1 LRFRRGRPQ
10 KSDYKMNFSP
20 MQPVDLAVALAAAWI
35 ALGGAALA
43 CSRHPRVIT
52 GLIFPAGALVAI
64 ALAATGLW
72 AIGAAPSTLV
82 LPAGLPDLPFHVR
95 LDALAGFFLLLLGGV
110 SFGIS
115 LFSAGYFRDG
125 HEQPL
130 GLLSLEYHVFLAS
143 MAFVLIADDAY
154 LFMVAWETM
163 AMSSYFLVTTEHHSE
178 ANRRA
183 GFIYLLIAHLG
194 AISILLSFGV
204 LHGGLGDYTFDALR
218 RAELTPVWASVAFA
232 LAFFG
237 FGAKAGMLPLHAW
250 LPEAHPA
257 APSPVSALMSGVML
271 KTAIYGMVR
280 VIYDLIGGIRWE
292 WGLTVL
298 LFGAAT
304 SLFGVLFALMQH
316 DLKRL
321 LAYHSVENIGIIL
334 IGIGLS
340 MVFIGS
346 GHPVAG
352 ALGLLAALYHTL
364 NHAVFKGLLF
374 LGAGSIL
381 RSTGL
386 RNLNEMGGLIRYMP
400 HTAVYFLIGAL
411 AISALPPLNG
421 FVSEW
426 LTFQASL
433 QAPILESSVV
443 RSLVP
448 IVAAVLA
455 LSGALTGMCFVK
467 VYGIAFL
474 GQHRHVM
481 VEKPREASGWERAGM
496 LWLALGCAALGL
508 LPVYVLGL
516 LDEVSVSLIGAG
528 LTEEALNSGA
538 LWLVPT
544 SSAQASYGP
553 VIFLLVITAVVGLT
567 FIVVRQLYHGRL
579 RRADPWGCGYA
590 GQTAR
595 MEDTADGFGQPIRQI
610 FAPVYRIHRAIPR
623 PDDPQPVFRQ
633 EVEDRH
639 WYWIYLPIA
648 RFTEFLSSHVGRL
661 QQGRISVYLLYSFI
675 TLIALLVFAR

>member
-1 LRFRRGRPQ
+1 M
-10 KSDYKMNFSP
+10 DFSQV
-20 MQPVDLAVALAAAWI
+20 QPIDPAVTLAVAWVVLGMLA
-35 ALGGAALA
+35 LPLA
-43 CSRHPRVIT
+43 RVPRVVPFF
-52 GLIFPAGALVAI
+52 IFPAGAIV
-64 ALAATGLW
+64 ALALALTGVW
-72 AIGAAPSTLV
+72 AMEAAPSAAV

-95 LDALAGFFLLLLGGV
+95 LDALSGFFLMLLGGV
-110 SFGIS
+110 AFGVS
-115 LFSAGYFRDG
+115 LFAAAYFADD
-125 HEQPL
+125 ENP
-130 GLLSLEYHVFLAS
+130 GLVTLQYHIFLAS

-154 LFMVAWETM
+154 LFMVAWESM
-163 AMSSYFLVTTEHHSE
+163 ALSSYFLVTHEHHVE
-178 ANRRA
+178 ENRKA

-194 AISILLSFGV
+194 AISILLCFGV
-204 LHGGLGDYTFDALR
+204 LQGGFGDFTFASLR
-218 RAELTPVWASVAFA
+218 DAELTPFWATTAFV

-280 VIYDLIGGIRWE
+280 VIYDLIGDIRWE
-292 WGLTVL
+292 WGVTVL

-352 ALGLLAALYHTL
+352 VLGLIAGLYHTL
-364 NHAVFKGLLF
+364 NHAVFKALLF

-381 RSTGL
+381 KSTGL

-400 HTAVYFLIGAL
+400 HCAFYFLIGAL

-433 QAPILESSVV
+433 QAPALESSVL

-467 VYGIAFL
+467 VYGVAFL
-474 GQHRHVM
+474 GQHRHDLTHV
-481 VEKPREASGWERAGM
+481 PRDASAWERAGM
-496 LWLALGCAALGL
+496 VWLTAGCFALGL
-508 LPVYVLGL
+508 LPVFMVRQLN
-516 LDEVSVSLIGAG
+516 EVSRSIIGAS
-528 LTEEALNSGA
+528 LPEEALQSGW
-538 LWLVPT
+538 LWLTPT
-544 SSAQASYGP
+544 SEAQASYSP
-553 VIFLLVITAVVGLT
+553 IVFFLMISAGFALT
-567 FIVVRQLYHGRL
+567 FLIVRWIYHGRL
-579 RRADPWGCGYA
+579 RRAPPWDCGYPE
-590 GQTAR
+590 QTSR

-610 FAPVYRIHRAIPR
+610 FAPVFLIRREIPR
-623 PDDPQPVFRQ
+623 PEHPRPVFKQ
-633 EVEDRH
+633 EIEDRH
-639 WYWIYLPIA
+639 WYWLYRPVAQL
-648 RFTEFLSSHVGRL
+648 TEFVSRHVGRL

-675 TLIALLVFAR
+675 TLIALLVFAQ

>member
-1 LRFRRGRPQ
+1 MDL
-10 KSDYKMNFSP
+10 SSL
-20 MQPVDLAVALAAAWI
+20 QPIEIAVALSVIWIGLGCAALAAARRT
-35 ALGGAALA
+35 
-43 CSRHPRVIT
+43 SVILD
-52 GLIFPAGALVAI
+52 LIFPAGAAVGL
-64 ALAATGLW
+64 ALAACGFW
-72 AIGAAPSTLV
+72 AMNAPASMLV

-95 LDALAGFFLLLLGGV
+95 ADALSGFFLLLLGSV

-115 LFSAGYFRDG
+115 LFSSGYFRDAG
-125 HEQPL
+125 RDEPL
-130 GLLSLEYHVFLAS
+130 GLLGLQYHVFLAS
-143 MAFVLIADDAY
+143 MALVLIADDAY
-154 LFMVAWETM
+154 LFMVVWETM
-163 AMSSYFLVTTEHHSE
+163 ALSSYFLVTTEHHSE
-178 ANRRA
+178 QNRRA

-218 RAELTPVWASVAFA
+218 RAELTPFWATVAFA

-280 VIYDLIGGIRWE
+280 VIYDLIGDIQWQ

-352 ALGLLAALYHTL
+352 VLGLIAGLYHTL

-374 LGAGSIL
+374 LGAGAIL

-400 HTAVYFLIGAL
+400 HTALYFLVGAL

-421 FVSEW
+421 FISEW

-467 VYGIAFL
+467 VYGVAFL
-474 GQHRHVM
+474 GQHRHAL
-481 VEKPREASGWERAGM
+481 VEKPRDASGWERAGM

-508 LPVYVLGL
+508 LPVFMLAQL
-516 LDEVSVSLIGAG
+516 NNVSIALTHASLPP
-528 LTEEALNSGA
+528 EALGSGW

-544 SSAQASYGP
+544 SAAQASYSP
-553 VIFLLVITAVVGLT
+553 MVFLLVIAAVVGLT
-567 FIVVRQLYHGRL
+567 FAVVRRFYHGRL
-579 RRADPWGCGYA
+579 RRADPWDCGYPE
-590 GQTAR
+590 QTSR
-595 MEDTADGFGQPIRQI
+595 MEDTADGFGQPIRHV
-610 FAPVYRIHRAIPR
+610 FAPVYRIRREIPR

-639 WYWIYLPIA
+639 WYWMYLPVA
-648 RFTEFLSSHVGRL
+648 RLTEFVSSHVGRL
-661 QQGRISVYLLYSFI
+661 QQGRISVYLLYSFV
-675 TLIALLVFAR
+675 TLIALLVFVR

>member
-1 LRFRRGRPQ
+1 M
-10 KSDYKMNFSP
+10 DFSSF
-20 MQPVDLAVALAAAWI
+20 QPVEAAVALAVVWI
-35 ALGGAALA
+35 AIGFAGLALT
-43 CSRHPRVIT
+43 RTPRLIT
-52 GLIFPAGALVAI
+52 DLLFPAGAVVALV
-64 ALAATGLW
+64 LGVVGLW
-72 AIGAAPSTLV
+72 AMNAPPSSAILA
-82 LPAGLPDLPFHVR
+82 AGLPGLPFHIR
-95 LDALAGFFLLLLGGV
+95 ADALSGFFLLLLGSV

-115 LFSAGYFRDG
+115 VFSITYFRG
-125 HEQPL
+125 EVKA
-130 GLLSLEYHVFLAS
+130 GLLCVQYHAFLAS
-143 MAFVLIADDAY
+143 MALVLIADDAY
-154 LFMVAWETM
+154 FFMVTWESM
-163 AMSSYFLVTTEHHSE
+163 ALSSYFLVTFEHHSE
-178 ANRRA
+178 QNRKA
-183 GFIYLLIAHLG
+183 GFLYLLIAHLG
-194 AISILLSFGV
+194 AISILLAFGV
-204 LHGGLGDYTFDALR
+204 LQGGFGDYTFDGLR
-218 RAELTPVWASVAFA
+218 SAQLTPFWATTAFL

-292 WGLTVL
+292 WGVTVL

-340 MVFIGS
+340 MTFIGS

-352 ALGLLAALYHTL
+352 VLGLVAGLYHTL
-364 NHAVFKGLLF
+364 NHAVFKALLF
-374 LGAGSIL
+374 LGAGAIL
-381 RSTGL
+381 KSTGL

-400 HTAVYFLIGAL
+400 RTAVYFLVGAL

-433 QAPILESSVV
+433 QAPLLESGVV

-467 VYGIAFL
+467 VYGVAFL
-474 GQHRHVM
+474 GQHRHALAAR
-481 VEKPREASGWERAGM
+481 PLEASVWERAGM
-496 LWLALGCAALGL
+496 LWLSLGCVALGL
-508 LPVYVLGL
+508 LPVVMVGQLNA
-516 LDEVSVSLIGAG
+516 VSSALIGAS
-528 LTEEALNSGA
+528 LPQEAMSAGW

-544 SSAQASYGP
+544 SSAQASYSP
-553 VIFLLVITAVVGLT
+553 IIFLLGIAAVFAVT
-567 FIVVRQLYHGRL
+567 FFVVRRVYHGRL
-579 RRADPWGCGYA
+579 RRAVPWDCGFPE
-590 GQTAR
+590 QTSR

-610 FAPVYRIHRAIPR
+610 FAPVFLIHREIPR
-623 PDDPQPVFRQ
+623 ADDPRPVFRQ

-639 WYWIYLPIA
+639 WYWLYRPVA
-648 RFTEFLSSHVGRL
+648 RLTEFISRYVGLL
-661 QQGRISVYLLYSFI
+661 QQGRISIYLLYSFI
-675 TLIALLVFAR
+675 TLIALLVFAQ

>member
-1 LRFRRGRPQ
+1 MDPFQ
-10 KSDYKMNFSP
+10 V
-20 MQPVDLAVALAAAWI
+20 QPIEAAVTLAVAWVVLGLVALPLARA
-35 ALGGAALA
+35 
-43 CSRHPRVIT
+43 PRAIS
-52 GLIFPAGALVAI
+52 LFIFPLGALI
-64 ALAATGLW
+64 ALALGMTGMW
-72 AIGAAPSTLV
+72 AMAVGPSAAV
-82 LPAGLPDLPFHVR
+82 LPAGLPDLPFHTRV
-95 LDALAGFFLLLLGGV
+95 DALSGFFLLLLGGV
-110 SFGIS
+110 GFGIS
-115 LFSAGYFRDG
+115 LFACAYFENEENPGLVSA
-125 HEQPL
+125 Q
-130 GLLSLEYHVFLAS
+130 YHVFLAS

-154 LFMVAWETM
+154 LFMVAWESM
-163 AMSSYFLVTTEHHSE
+163 ALSSYFLVTHEHRVE
-178 ANRRA
+178 ENRKA

-194 AISILLSFGV
+194 AITILLSFGV
-204 LHGGLGDYTFDALR
+204 LQGGFGDYTFTSLR
-218 RAELTPVWASVAFA
+218 EAELTPFWATMAFL

-237 FGAKAGMLPLHAW
+237 FGAKAGMLPLHVW

-280 VIYDLIGGIRWE
+280 VIYDLIGDIQWE
-292 WGLTVL
+292 WGVTVL

-321 LAYHSVENIGIIL
+321 LAYHSIENIGIIL

-352 ALGLLAALYHTL
+352 VLGLIAGLYHTL
-364 NHAVFKGLLF
+364 NHAVFKALLF

-381 RSTGL
+381 KSTGL

-400 HTAVYFLIGAL
+400 HCAFYFLIGAL

-433 QAPILESSVV
+433 QAPFLESSVL

-467 VYGIAFL
+467 VYGVAFL
-474 GQHRHVM
+474 GQHRHALAHP
-481 VEKPREASGWERAGM
+481 PRDASAWERAGM
-496 LWLALGCAALGL
+496 VWLTAGCFALGL
-508 LPVYVLGL
+508 LPVFMVTQLN
-516 LDEVSVSLIGAG
+516 EVSRLLIGAS
-528 LTEEALNSGA
+528 LPQDALQSRW
-538 LWLVPT
+538 LWLTP
-544 SSAQASYGP
+544 SSAAQASYSP
-553 VIFLLVITAVVGLT
+553 SIFFLMIAAGFALT
-567 FIVVRQLYHGRL
+567 FLVVRWIYHGRL
-579 RRADPWGCGYA
+579 RRAPPWDCGYPE
-590 GQTAR
+590 QTSR

-610 FAPVYRIHRAIPR
+610 FAPVFLIHREIPR
-623 PDDPQPVFRQ
+623 PDDPRPVFRQ

-639 WYWIYLPIA
+639 WYWLYRPVAQLA
-648 RFTEFLSSHVGRL
+648 EFVSRHVGRL
-661 QQGRISVYLLYSFI
+661 QQGRISIYLLYSFI
-675 TLIALLVFAR
+675 TLIALLVFVQ

>member
-1 LRFRRGRPQ
+1 MDFPSL
-10 KSDYKMNFSP
+10 
-20 MQPVDLAVALAAAWI
+20 QPIEAAVTLSVLWIGLGIIGLAFV
-35 ALGGAALA
+35 
-43 CSRHPRVIT
+43 RTPRLIT
-52 GLIFPAGALVAI
+52 SLVFPAGAVVSL
-64 ALAATGLW
+64 ALAATGVW
-72 AIGAAPSTLV
+72 AIGAPASAAI

-95 LDALAGFFLLLLGGV
+95 VDALSGFFLLLLGGV

-115 LFSAGYFRDG
+115 LFASGYFRDTEG
-125 HEQPL
+125 TAL
-130 GLLSLEYHVFLAS
+130 GLLTLQYHVFLAS

-154 LFMVAWETM
+154 LFMITWESM
-163 AMSSYFLVTTEHHSE
+163 ALSSYFLVTTEHHDE
-178 ANRRA
+178 QNRKA
-183 GFIYLLIAHLG
+183 GFIYLLVAHIGALG
-194 AISILLSFGV
+194 ILLCFGV
-204 LHGGLGDYTFDALR
+204 LDGGHGDYTFDALR
-218 RAELTPVWASVAFA
+218 QANLSGFWATVAFV

-237 FGAKAGMLPLHAW
+237 FGAKAGMLPLHVW

-280 VIYDLIGGIRWE
+280 VIYDLIGDIRWE

-298 LFGAAT
+298 LFGAVT

-346 GHPVAG
+346 GQPVAG
-352 ALGLLAALYHTL
+352 ALGLIAGLYHTL

-381 RSTGL
+381 KSTGL
-386 RNLNEMGGLIRYMP
+386 RNLNEMGGLIRYLP
-400 HTAVYFLIGAL
+400 HTALYFLIGAL

-433 QAPILESSVV
+433 QAPLLTSSVV

-474 GQHRHVM
+474 GQHRH
-481 VEKPREASGWERAGM
+481 EFADKPREASGCERAGM
-496 LWLALGCAALGL
+496 LWLTLGCFALGL
-508 LPVYVLGL
+508 FPVFMIGWLNK
-516 LDEVSVSLIGAG
+516 VSLALIKTG
-528 LTEEALNSGA
+528 LSEEAMAAGW

-544 SSAQASYGP
+544 SSAQASYSP
-553 VIFLLVITAVVGLT
+553 VVFLLVIATVFGLT
-567 FIVVRQLYHGRL
+567 FIVVRHVYHGRL
-579 RRADPWGCGYA
+579 RRADPWDCGFPA
-590 GQTAR
+590 QTSR
-595 MEDTADGFGQPIRQI
+595 MQDSADAFGQPIRHI
-610 FAPVYRIHRAIPR
+610 FAPAYLIQREIPR

-633 EVEDRH
+633 SVEDRH
-639 WYWIYLPIA
+639 WYSIYLPIA
-648 RFTEFLSSHVGRL
+648 RFTEFLSSHIGKL
-661 QQGRISVYLLYSFI
+661 QQGRISVYLLYSFL
-675 TLIALLVFAR
+675 TLIALLVFAQ

>member
-1 LRFRRGRPQ
+1 MDPSTLL
-10 KSDYKMNFSP
+10 
-20 MQPVDLAVALAAAWI
+20 PVEAAVTLAVAWI
-35 ALGGAALA
+35 ALGVAALA
-43 CSRHPRVIT
+43 LSRNARLVT
-52 GLIFPAGALVAI
+52 DVLFPAGALI
-64 ALAATGLW
+64 ALALGLTGLW
-72 AIGAAPSTLV
+72 AIETAATSAV

-95 LDALAGFFLLLLGGV
+95 VDALSGFFLLLLGGV
-110 SFGIS
+110 SFGVS
-115 LFSAGYFRDG
+115 LFAAAYFRG
-125 HEQPL
+125 EENAALVCLQ
-130 GLLSLEYHVFLAS
+130 YHVFLAS

-154 LFMVAWETM
+154 LFMVAWESM
-163 AMSSYFLVTTEHHSE
+163 ALSSYFLVTHDHHSV
-178 ANRRA
+178 ANRQA
-183 GFIYLLIAHLG
+183 GFLYLLIAHVGALG
-194 AISILLSFGV
+194 ILLCFGV
-204 LHGGLGDYTFDALR
+204 LHGGVGDYTFDALR
-218 RAELTPVWASVAFA
+218 AADLTHAWATVAFL

-271 KTAIYGMVR
+271 KTAIYGFVR
-280 VIYDLIGGIRWE
+280 VTFDLIGDVRWE

-346 GHPVAG
+346 GHPAAG
-352 ALGLLAALYHTL
+352 ALGLIAGLYHTL
-364 NHAVFKGLLF
+364 NHAVFKALLF

-381 RSTGL
+381 KSTGL

-400 HTAVYFLIGAL
+400 HAAFYFLVGAL

-433 QAPILESSVV
+433 QAPLLESGVV

-467 VYGIAFL
+467 VYGVAFL
-474 GQHRHVM
+474 GQHRHAFA
-481 VEKPREASGWERAGM
+481 ERPRDAGPWERAGM
-496 LWLALGCAALGL
+496 LWLAAGCLALGL
-508 LPVYVLGL
+508 LPVSMVRL
-516 LDEVSVSLIGAG
+516 LDHVGRTLTGAG
-528 LTEEALNSGA
+528 LPDSAFAAGW
-538 LWLVPT
+538 LWLAP
-544 SSAQASYGP
+544 SASAQASYSP
-553 VIFLLVITAVVGLT
+553 VIFLLVIAAVFALT
-567 FIVVRQLYHGRL
+567 ILTVRRVYHGRS
-579 RRADPWGCGYA
+579 RRAPPWDCGYPE
-590 GQTAR
+590 QTPR

-610 FAPVYRIHRAIPR
+610 FAPVFLIRREIPR
-623 PDDPQPVFRQ
+623 PDDPHPVFRQ

-639 WYWIYLPIA
+639 WHWLYVPIA
-648 RFTEFLSSHVGRL
+648 RLAEFASRHVGRL
-661 QQGRISVYLLYSFI
+661 QQGRISIYLLYSFV
-675 TLIALLVFAR
+675 TLIALLVFAQ

>member
-1 LRFRRGRPQ
+1 
-10 KSDYKMNFSP
+10 MN
-20 MQPVDLAVALAAAWI
+20 A
-35 ALGGAALA
+35 
-43 CSRHPRVIT
+43 
-52 GLIFPAGALVAI
+52 PASTAI
-64 ALAATGLW
+64 
-72 AIGAAPSTLV
+72 

-95 LDALAGFFLLLLGGV
+95 VDALSGFFLLLLGGV

-115 LFSAGYFRDG
+115 LFSAGYFRDSE
-125 HEQPL
+125 HRPAALCLQ
-130 GLLSLEYHVFLAS
+130 YHVFLAS

-154 LFMVAWETM
+154 LFMVTWESM
-163 AMSSYFLVTTEHHSE
+163 ALSSYFLVTTEHHNE
-178 ANRRA
+178 QNRKA

-194 AISILLSFGV
+194 AISILLCFGV
-204 LHGGLGDYTFDALR
+204 LHGGHGDYTFDALR
-218 RAELTPVWASVAFA
+218 RAELSPFWATTAFL

-237 FGAKAGMLPLHAW
+237 FGAKAGMLPLHVW

-352 ALGLLAALYHTL
+352 VLGLIAGLYHTL

-374 LGAGSIL
+374 LGAGAIL
-381 RSTGL
+381 KSTGL

-400 HTAVYFLIGAL
+400 HTALYFLIGAL

-433 QAPILESSVV
+433 QAPLLESSVV

-474 GQHRHVM
+474 GQHRHALAQ
-481 VEKPREASGWERAGM
+481 KPREASGWERAGM
-496 LWLALGCAALGL
+496 LWLALGCFALGPL
-508 LPVYVLGL
+508 AGFHGRAVEQRQRDADQCAPARRGDGFGL
-516 LDEVSVSLIGAG
+516 AVARADLERAGELQPGRVSAGDRGGVRADLSRWCGA
-528 LTEEALNSGA
+528 
-538 LWLVPT
+538 
-544 SSAQASYGP
+544 
-553 VIFLLVITAVVGLT
+553 F
-567 FIVVRQLYHGRL
+567 YHGRL
-579 RRADPWGCGYA
+579 RRAAPWDCGFPE
-590 GQTAR
+590 QTSR

-610 FAPVYRIHRAIPR
+610 FAPVFLIHREIPR
-623 PDDPQPVFRQ
+623 ADDPQPVFRQ
-633 EVEDRH
+633 AVEDRH
-639 WYWIYLPIA
+639 WYAMYLPIA
-648 RFTEFLSSHVGRL
+648 RFTEFLSGHIGKL
-661 QQGRISVYLLYSFI
+661 QQGRISIYLLYSFI
-675 TLIALLVFAR
+675 TLIALLVFAQ

>member
-1 LRFRRGRPQ
+1 MDLP
-10 KSDYKMNFSP
+10 SL
-20 MQPVDLAVALAAAWI
+20 QPVEVAVTLLVIWIGLGAIGLAFMRA
-35 ALGGAALA
+35 
-43 CSRHPRVIT
+43 PRLIT
-52 GLIFPAGALVAI
+52 GLVFPAGAVVSL

-72 AIGAAPSTLV
+72 AIGAPPSSAI

-95 LDALAGFFLLLLGGV
+95 VDALSGFFLLLLGGV

-115 LFSAGYFRDG
+115 VFACAYFRDTG
-125 HEQPL
+125 GNTL
-130 GLLSLEYHVFLAS
+130 GQLSLQYHVFLAS
-143 MAFVLIADDAY
+143 MACVLIADDAY
-154 LFMVAWETM
+154 LFMITWESM
-163 AMSSYFLVTTEHHSE
+163 ALSSYFLVTTEHHSE
-178 ANRRA
+178 RNRKA

-194 AISILLSFGV
+194 AISILLCFGV
-204 LHGGLGDYTFDALR
+204 LHGGHGDYTFETLR
-218 RAELTPVWASVAFA
+218 AADLSGSWATVAFL

-237 FGAKAGMLPLHAW
+237 FGAKAGMLPLHVW

-280 VIYDLIGGIRWE
+280 VIYDLIGDIQWE

-346 GHPVAG
+346 GQPVAG
-352 ALGLLAALYHTL
+352 TLALIAGLYHTL

-374 LGAGSIL
+374 LGAGAIL
-381 RSTGL
+381 KSTGL

-400 HTAVYFLIGAL
+400 HTALYFLIGAL

-426 LTFQASL
+426 LTFQAAL
-433 QAPILESSVV
+433 QAPQLDSSVV

-474 GQHRHVM
+474 GQHRHDFAV
-481 VEKPREASGWERAGM
+481 KPREASGWERAGM
-496 LWLALGCAALGL
+496 LWLALACFALGL
-508 LPVYVLGL
+508 FPVFMIGELNK
-516 LDEVSVSLIGAG
+516 VSLALTGTG
-528 LTEEALNSGA
+528 LGGEAMASGW
-538 LWLVPT
+538 LWLAPT
-544 SSAQASYGP
+544 ALARAGYSP
-553 VIFLLVITAVVGLT
+553 VVFLLVIAAVFGLT
-567 FIVVRQLYHGRL
+567 FLLVRHFYHGRL
-579 RRADPWGCGYA
+579 RRSDPWDCGFPA
-590 GQTAR
+590 QTSR

-610 FAPVYRIHRAIPR
+610 FAPVFLIQREIPR
-623 PDDPQPVFRQ
+623 ADDPQPVFTQ
-633 EVEDRH
+633 SVSDRH
-639 WYWIYLPIA
+639 WRAIYLPIA
-648 RFTEFLSSHVGRL
+648 HLTEFLSGHIGKL
-661 QQGRISVYLLYSFI
+661 QQGRISVYLLYSFV
-675 TLIALLVFAR
+675 TLIALLVFAQ

>member
-1 LRFRRGRPQ
+1 M
-10 KSDYKMNFSP
+10 DFSSV
-20 MQPVDLAVALAAAWI
+20 QPVEAAVTLSVVWVGLGFLGFALMRA
-35 ALGGAALA
+35 
-43 CSRHPRVIT
+43 PRVVT
-52 GLIFPAGALVAI
+52 NVVFPAGAVI
-64 ALAATGLW
+64 AFGLALTGLW
-72 AIGAAPSTLV
+72 AMGAPASAAI
-82 LPAGLPDLPFHVR
+82 LPAGLPDLPFHARVDP
-95 LDALAGFFLLLLGGV
+95 LSGFFLLLLGGV
-110 SFGIS
+110 AFGVS
-115 LFSAGYFRDG
+115 LFSAGYFRG
-125 HEQPL
+125 TEGRAL
-130 GLLSLEYHVFLAS
+130 GLLCFQYHVFLAS

-154 LFMVAWETM
+154 LFMVVWESM
-163 AMSSYFLVTTEHHSE
+163 ALSSYFLVTTEHHAE
-178 ANRRA
+178 QNRKA
-183 GFIYLLIAHLG
+183 GFIYLLVAHLG
-194 AISILLSFGV
+194 AISILLCFGV
-204 LHGGLGDYTFDALR
+204 LHGGHGDYTFDTLR
-218 RAELTPVWASVAFA
+218 QANLSRTWATIAFV

-271 KTAIYGMVR
+271 KTAIYGMIR

-352 ALGLLAALYHTL
+352 VLGLIAGLYHTL

-374 LGAGSIL
+374 LGAGAIL
-381 RSTGL
+381 KSTGL

-400 HTAVYFLIGAL
+400 HTALYFLVGAL

-433 QAPILESSVV
+433 QAPLLESSVV

-474 GQHRHVM
+474 GQHRHALA
-481 VEKPREASGWERAGM
+481 EKPRDASGWERAGM
-496 LWLALGCAALGL
+496 LWLALACFALGL
-508 LPVYVLGL
+508 LPVVMIEQLNN
-516 LDEVSVSLIGAG
+516 VSLALINTG
-528 LTEEALNSGA
+528 LSREALASGW
-538 LWLVPT
+538 LWLAPT
-544 SSAQASYGP
+544 SSAQASYSP
-553 VIFLLVITAVVGLT
+553 IVFLLVIASVFGLT
-567 FIVVRQLYHGRL
+567 YLVVRSFYHGRL
-579 RRADPWGCGYA
+579 RRADPWDCGFPA
-590 GQTAR
+590 QTSR
-595 MEDTADGFGQPIRQI
+595 MEDTADGFGQPIRHI
-610 FAPVYRIHRAIPR
+610 FAPVFLIHREIPR
-623 PDDPQPVFRQ
+623 PDDPRPVFKQ

-639 WYWIYLPIA
+639 WYWMYLPIA
-648 RFTEFLSSHVGRL
+648 RFAEFLSGHVGKL
-661 QQGRISVYLLYSFI
+661 QQGRISIYLLYSFL
-675 TLIALLVFAR
+675 TLIALLVFAQ

>member
-1 LRFRRGRPQ
+1 MDFASFR
-10 KSDYKMNFSP
+10 
-20 MQPVDLAVALAAAWI
+20 PVEAAVTLSVIWLG
-35 ALGGAALA
+35 LGGTGLALTRA
-43 CSRHPRVIT
+43 PRVVT
-52 GLIFPAGALVAI
+52 GWVFPAGAVVGL
-64 ALAATGLW
+64 ALALTGLW
-72 AIGAAPSTLV
+72 AMNAPASAAV

-95 LDALAGFFLLLLGGV
+95 VDALSGFFLLLLGGV
-110 SFGIS
+110 SFGVS
-115 LFSAGYFRDG
+115 LCAAGYFRG
-125 HEQPL
+125 AETRST
-130 GLLSLEYHVFLAS
+130 GLLCLQYHAFLAS
-143 MAFVLIADDAY
+143 MGFVLIADDAY
-154 LFMVAWETM
+154 LFMVVWESM
-163 AMSSYFLVTTEHHSE
+163 ALSSYFLVTAEHHSE
-178 ANRRA
+178 QNRKA
-183 GFIYLLIAHLG
+183 GFIYLLVAHLG
-194 AISILLSFGV
+194 AISILLAFGV
-204 LHGGLGDYTFDALR
+204 LHGGHGDYTFDTLR
-218 RAELTPVWASVAFA
+218 RSELSSFWATIAFV

-237 FGAKAGMLPLHAW
+237 FGAKAGMLPLHVW

-340 MVFIGS
+340 MVFFGT

-352 ALGLLAALYHTL
+352 ALALIAGLYHTL

-374 LGAGSIL
+374 LGAGAIL
-381 RSTGL
+381 KSTGL
-386 RNLNEMGGLIRYMP
+386 RNLNEMGGLIRYLP
-400 HTAVYFLIGAL
+400 HTALYFLVGAL

-426 LTFQASL
+426 LTFQAAL
-433 QAPILESSVV
+433 QAPLLESSVL

-467 VYGIAFL
+467 VYGVAFL
-474 GQHRHVM
+474 GQHRHQLVGN
-481 VEKPREASGWERAGM
+481 PRPASSWERAGM
-496 LWLALGCAALGL
+496 LWLALACFALGL
-508 LPVYVLGL
+508 LPVLMIGQL
-516 LDEVSVSLIGAG
+516 NNVSLALTKAG
-528 LTEEALNSGA
+528 LPNQAMASGW
-538 LWLVPT
+538 LWLAPT
-544 SSAQASYGP
+544 SSAQASYSP
-553 VIFLLVITAVVGLT
+553 IVFLLVIAVVFGLT
-567 FIVVRQLYHGRL
+567 YLVVRQVYHGRL
-579 RRADPWGCGYA
+579 RRADPWDCGFPA
-590 GQTAR
+590 QTPR
-595 MEDTADGFGQPIRQI
+595 MEDTADGFGQPIRHI
-610 FAPVYRIHRAIPR
+610 FAPVFRIRREIPR
-623 PDDPQPVFRQ
+623 PDDPRPVFRQ

-639 WYWIYLPIA
+639 WYSIYFPIA
-648 RFTEFLSSHVGRL
+648 RLAEFLSGHVGRL

-675 TLIALLVFAR
+675 TLLALLVFAQ

>member
-1 LRFRRGRPQ
+1 
-10 KSDYKMNFSP
+10 MNFSSF
-20 MQPVDLAVALAAAWI
+20 QPVEAAVTLAVAWI
-35 ALGGAALA
+35 AIGM
-43 CSRHPRVIT
+43 T
-52 GLIFPAGALVAI
+52 GLALTRTPRLITDLLFPAGALVA
-64 ALAATGLW
+64 LVLGVVGLW
-72 AIGAAPSTLV
+72 AMNAPPSAAV
-82 LPAGLPDLPFHVR
+82 LAAGLPGLPFHVR
-95 LDALAGFFLLLLGGV
+95 IDALSGFFLLLLGGV

-115 LFSAGYFRDG
+115 LFSITYFRG
-125 HEQPL
+125 EAKA
-130 GLLSLEYHVFLAS
+130 GLLCAQYHAFLAA
-143 MAFVLIADDAY
+143 MALVLIADDAY
-154 LFMVAWETM
+154 FFMVTWESM
-163 AMSSYFLVTTEHHSE
+163 ALASYFLVTFEHHNE
-178 ANRRA
+178 QNRKA
-183 GFIYLLIAHLG
+183 GFLYLLIAHLG
-194 AISILLSFGV
+194 AISILLAFGV
-204 LHGGLGDYTFDALR
+204 LQGGFGDYTFDALR
-218 RAELTPVWASVAFA
+218 EAELTPFWATTAFL

-237 FGAKAGMLPLHAW
+237 FGAKAGMLPLHVW

-292 WGLTVL
+292 WGVTVL

-340 MVFIGS
+340 MIFIGS

-352 ALGLLAALYHTL
+352 VLGLVAGLYHTL
-364 NHAVFKGLLF
+364 NHAVFKALLF
-374 LGAGSIL
+374 LGAGAIL
-381 RSTGL
+381 KSTGL

-400 HTAVYFLIGAL
+400 RTAMYFLVGAL

-421 FVSEW
+421 FVSEG

-433 QAPILESSVV
+433 QAPLLESGVV

-467 VYGIAFL
+467 VYGVAFL
-474 GQHRHVM
+474 GQHRHALV
-481 VEKPREASGWERAGM
+481 VRPPEASMWERAGM
-496 LWLALGCAALGL
+496 LWLALACVALGL
-508 LPVYVLGL
+508 LPVVMVGQLNV
-516 LDEVSVSLIGAG
+516 VSQALIGAS
-528 LTEEALNSGA
+528 LPQEALSAGW

-544 SSAQASYGP
+544 SSAQASYSP
-553 VIFLLVITAVVGLT
+553 IIFLLGIAAVVAVT
-567 FIVVRQLYHGRL
+567 FFVVRRVYHGRL
-579 RRADPWGCGYA
+579 RRAAPWDCGFPE
-590 GQTAR
+590 QTSR

-610 FAPVYRIHRAIPR
+610 FAPVFLIHREIPR
-623 PDDPQPVFRQ
+623 ADDPQPVFRQ

-639 WYWIYLPIA
+639 WYWLYRPIA
-648 RFTEFLSSHVGRL
+648 RLTEIVSGYVGLL
-661 QQGRISVYLLYSFI
+661 QQGRISIYLLYSFI
-675 TLIALLVFAR
+675 TLIALLVFAQ

>member
-1 LRFRRGRPQ
+1 V
-10 KSDYKMNFSP
+10 
-20 MQPVDLAVALAAAWI
+20 PVTAAI
-35 ALGGAALA
+35 
-43 CSRHPRVIT
+43 
-52 GLIFPAGALVAI
+52 
-64 ALAATGLW
+64 
-72 AIGAAPSTLV
+72 

-95 LDALAGFFLLLLGGV
+95 IDALSGFFLLLLGGV

-115 LFSAGYFRDG
+115 LFAAGYFRG
-125 HEQPL
+125 TAASTL
-130 GLLSLEYHVFLAS
+130 ALLCVQYHVFLAS
-143 MAFVLIADDAY
+143 MAFVVIADDAY
-154 LFMVAWETM
+154 LFMVTWESM
-163 AMSSYFLVTTEHHSE
+163 ALSSYFLVTTEHHE
-178 ANRRA
+178 ERNRKA
-183 GFIYLLIAHLG
+183 GFIYLLVAHLG
-194 AISILLSFGV
+194 AISILLAFGV
-204 LHGGLGDYTFDALR
+204 LHGGHGDYTFAALR
-218 RAELTPVWASVAFA
+218 AANLSGFWATAAFL

-237 FGAKAGMLPLHAW
+237 FGAKAGMLPLHVW

-257 APSPVSALMSGVML
+257 APSPVSALLSGVML

-280 VIYDLIGGIRWE
+280 LIFDLIGGIRWE

-334 IGIGLS
+334 IGVGLA

-346 GHPVAG
+346 GHPGAGAIALVAG
-352 ALGLLAALYHTL
+352 LYHTL

-374 LGAGSIL
+374 LGAGAIL
-381 RSTGL
+381 KSTGI

-400 HTAVYFLIGAL
+400 HTALYFLIGAL

-433 QAPILESSVV
+433 QAPILQSGVV
-443 RSLVP
+443 RSIVP

-474 GQHRHVM
+474 GQHRHELAV
-481 VEKPREASGWERAGM
+481 KPREASGWERAGM
-496 LWLALGCAALGL
+496 LWLTLGCFALGL
-508 LPVYVLGL
+508 FPAFMLRE
-516 LDEVSVSLIGAG
+516 LDHVCRTLIGAG
-528 LTEEALNSGA
+528 LSDEALAGSW

-544 SSAQASYGP
+544 TSAQASYSP
-553 VIFLLVITAVVGLT
+553 VVFLLVIAAVFGLT
-567 FIVVRQLYHGRL
+567 FLVVRLVYHGRL
-579 RRADPWGCGYA
+579 RRADPWDCGFPA
-590 GQTAR
+590 QTSR
-595 MEDTADGFGQPIRQI
+595 MQDSADAFGQPIRQI
-610 FAPVYRIHRAIPR
+610 FAPVYRIHREIPR
-623 PDDPQPVFRQ
+623 ADDPQPVFRQ
-633 EVEDRH
+633 TVEDRH
-639 WYWIYLPIA
+639 WYGMYLPIA
-648 RFTEFLSSHVGRL
+648 HFSEFLSGQVGRL

-675 TLIALLVFAR
+675 TLIALLVFAQ